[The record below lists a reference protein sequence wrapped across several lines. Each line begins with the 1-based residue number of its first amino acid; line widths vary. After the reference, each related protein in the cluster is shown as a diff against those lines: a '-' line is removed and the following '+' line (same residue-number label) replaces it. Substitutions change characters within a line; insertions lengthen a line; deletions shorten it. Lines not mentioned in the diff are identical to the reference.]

1 MRSVLAVMALG
12 VATVGVAACSS
23 GFEAPYDPGVCYY
36 VVPSE
41 IEGEDPRLNEVARD
55 QPQIELCAARL
66 EEMRVRFLQ
75 MGGSNREIIGAYQGQ
90 FIFIDPQGVKFGKAD
105 RHLTGADLGPAR
117 RVPDKWNDA
126 NLKKNRNSTGPVQE
140 CADHADTFKR

>member
-12 VATVGVAACSS
+12 VAAVGVAACSS

-90 FIFIDPQGVKFGKAD
+90 FIFIDPQGVKFGKT
-105 RHLTGADLGPAR
+105 LTGARFFALARTGDGRLAVPGAIVRDEDGRPVAVAENPPTAPAR
-117 RVPDKWNDA
+117 
-126 NLKKNRNSTGPVQE
+126 
-140 CADHADTFKR
+140 